1 MRRLLLLMFIAL
13 LASGCAES
21 ATPPA
26 VVEVDLT
33 NLQPIPARY
42 SEGVMPLRISV
53 AAIVSP
59 QGTAESYQPL
69 LDYLSQA
76 TGRPV
81 QLVQRRTYQETNDL
95 IERGEVDVAFVCTS
109 AYLAGR
115 DDFGLEL
122 LAAAREH
129 TGLPVVTEVMEP
141 EQVDLVAAYADMLQ
155 IGSRNMANVPL
166 LRRAAATQK
175 PILLKRGFAATIEEW
190 LLAAEYILAEGND
203 RVVLCERG
211 IRSFDPST
219 RFTLDLN
226 AVPLVRQLTHLPI
239 VVDPSHGTGL
249 RELVPAM
256 SLAAIAAGAHGL
268 ILETHPDPDSALCD
282 GPQAISAEDLALI
295 VERGRAITGVLAGRP
310 AAVIA

>member
-21 ATPPA
+21 ATPTA

-76 TGRPV
+76 SGRPV
-81 QLVQRRTYQETNDL
+81 ELVQRRTYQETNDL

-122 LAAAREH
+122 LAAPEVEGESVYHSLLIVPAGSSATSMADLEGMVFAFTDPISFSGRAYPTYLVQQLGQTPETFFSRTFFTYSH
-129 TGLPVVTEVMEP
+129 DDAIRAVADRLTDGAAVDSLVYDFALERDPTLAERVQVIHKSPPFGIPPVVVSPDVRPQQRT
-141 EQVDLVAAYADMLQ
+141 MLQ
-155 IGSRNMANVPL
+155 EA
-166 LRRAAATQK
+166 
-175 PILLKRGFAATIEEW
+175 
-190 LLAAEYILAEGND
+190 LLAMNDSPEGQAAL
-203 RVVLCERG
+203 RALG
-211 IRSFDPST
+211 
-219 RFTLDLN
+219 LDGF
-226 AVPLVRQLTHLPI
+226 VSI
-239 VVDPSHGTGL
+239 
-249 RELVPAM
+249 E
-256 SLAAIAAGAHGL
+256 
-268 ILETHPDPDSALCD
+268 DSAYD
-282 GPQAISAEDLALI
+282 GA
-295 VERGRAITGVLAGRP
+295 RAITRQIGALLQ
-310 AAVIA
+310 

>member
-21 ATPPA
+21 ATPTA

-76 TGRPV
+76 SGRPV
-81 QLVQRRTYQETNDL
+81 ELVQRRTYQETNDL

-122 LAAAREH
+122 LAAPEVEGESVYHSLLIVPAGSSATSMADLEGMVFAFTDPISFSGRAYPTYLVQQLGQTPETFFSRTFFTYSH
-129 TGLPVVTEVMEP
+129 DDAIRAVADRLTDGAAVDSLVYDFALERDPSLAERVQVIHKSPPFGIPPVVVSPDVRPQQRT
-141 EQVDLVAAYADMLQ
+141 MLQ
-155 IGSRNMANVPL
+155 EA
-166 LRRAAATQK
+166 
-175 PILLKRGFAATIEEW
+175 
-190 LLAAEYILAEGND
+190 LLAMNDSPEGQAAL
-203 RVVLCERG
+203 RALG
-211 IRSFDPST
+211 
-219 RFTLDLN
+219 LDGF
-226 AVPLVRQLTHLPI
+226 VSI
-239 VVDPSHGTGL
+239 
-249 RELVPAM
+249 E
-256 SLAAIAAGAHGL
+256 
-268 ILETHPDPDSALCD
+268 DSAYD
-282 GPQAISAEDLALI
+282 GA
-295 VERGRAITGVLAGRP
+295 RAITRQIGALLQ
-310 AAVIA
+310 

>member
-21 ATPPA
+21 ATPTA

-76 TGRPV
+76 SGRPV
-81 QLVQRRTYQETNDL
+81 ELVQRRTYQETNDL

-115 DDFGLEL
+115 DAFGLEL
-122 LAAAREH
+122 LAAPEVEGESVYHSLLIVPAGSTAASMADLEGTVFAFTDPISFSGRAYPTYLVQQLGH
-129 TGLPVVTEVMEP
+129 TPDAFFSRTFFTYSHDDAIRAVADRLADGAAVDSLVYDFAVERDPSLAERLQVIHKSPPFGIPPVVVSPDVRPQQRT
-141 EQVDLVAAYADMLQ
+141 MLQ
-155 IGSRNMANVPL
+155 EAL
-166 LRRAAATQK
+166 LTMNDSQEGQAALQA
-175 PILLKRGFAATIEEW
+175 LGLDGFVSIE
-190 LLAAEYILAEGND
+190 
-203 RVVLCERG
+203 
-211 IRSFDPST
+211 
-219 RFTLDLN
+219 
-226 AVPLVRQLTHLPI
+226 
-239 VVDPSHGTGL
+239 
-249 RELVPAM
+249 
-256 SLAAIAAGAHGL
+256 
-268 ILETHPDPDSALCD
+268 DSAYD
-282 GPQAISAEDLALI
+282 GA
-295 VERGRAITGVLAGRP
+295 RAITRQIGALLQ
-310 AAVIA
+310 